1 MSDQTNTILIVED
14 DAATATFLADN
25 LSADGFEPLVA
36 ETEHD
41 ATRMLEY
48 KGPDLVLV
56 DLGLAEGSGL
66 DLLRRVRAADGVA
79 SRIDPHVPL
88 LVISGRAGEL
98 DRVRG
103 FDCGCDDYLCKPFSY
118 PELLGRVNAL
128 LRRCGDRR
136 ALGRLRV
143 GELEIDPPSRE
154 VWLRGERL
162 DLTEKEFALLRALA
176 VDPTRVLT
184 KDELLRDV
192 WGFRSR
198 GVTRTLDSH
207 ACRLRAKL
215 GTQGDRLVINV
226 WGVGYRL
233 IDGPVREGEA
243 A

>member
-25 LSADGFEPLVA
+25 LSADGFEPLVV
-36 ETEHD
+36 ETERD